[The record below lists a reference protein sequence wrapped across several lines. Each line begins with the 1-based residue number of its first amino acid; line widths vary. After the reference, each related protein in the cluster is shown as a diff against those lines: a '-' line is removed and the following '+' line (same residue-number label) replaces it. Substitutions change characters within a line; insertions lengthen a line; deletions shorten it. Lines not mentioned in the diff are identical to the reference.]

1 MAKKIIF
8 NGETGILSIMYQ
20 HQNFF
25 FASLPSDWTE
35 EEKLIHLA
43 DKDLPTGTGYEI
55 VDDEILVWIENSE
68 MRGNILLVMMKKN
81 QQELSDEYKR
91 KYMEITE

>member
-8 NGETGILSIMYQ
+8 NGETGILSIMYPAPE
-20 HQNFF
+20 F

-55 VDDEILVWIENSE
+55 VDDDFSVDREFRNAWEYTAGSDE
-68 MRGNILLVMMKKN
+68 KKSA
-81 QQELSDEYKR
+81 ELSNEYKR
-91 KYMEITE
+91 KYNMEITE